1 MDFEVSLFLLL
12 FYFLSIISAKK
23 KNFEEDISQYPFLN
37 DRYQYDTK
45 NYDIMSSYI
54 TIYIL
59 VLIDKYYQ

>member
-23 KNFEEDISQYPFLN
+23 KNLEEDISQYPFLN